1 MENET
6 SLETRFISSQQDP
19 TGASGEGESGRT
31 CVPQA
36 WPAALAS
43 GRPRAGAGFQRRGWA
58 LGLPLHGPA
67 GRTLSPFPS
76 FLISISA

>member
-6 SLETRFISSQQDP
+6 SLETGFISSQHDP
-19 TGASGEGESGRT
+19 TAASGEGGERT
-31 CVPQA
+31 YVCPTGG
-36 WPAALAS
+36 PAALEP
-43 GRPRAGAGFQRRGWA
+43 GRPRAGARLQHRGWG

-67 GRTLSPFPS
+67 GRTLSPLPS